1 MSVKVFR
8 NCPPSLHSS
17 LSLQVAC
24 SSTELERRPSG
35 SKGRKGGEGGG
46 QSRTLGSNMEHLIA
60 YYLLLSTY
68 SEIILIFLFLLN
80 IHSTHIK
87 QRC

>member
-1 MSVKVFR
+1 MFRKKVSR
-8 NCPPSLHSS
+8 NCPFPSLLHSS

-60 YYLLLSTY
+60 YSSLLSTH
-68 SEIILIFLFLLN
+68 SGIILNSSLF
-80 IHSTHIK
+80 
-87 QRC
+87 C